1 MIIANMHAT
10 PLNSWTP
17 RLAAFVVAM
26 LLAGSVV
33 YWVLQWPR
41 LNAGSSLPPS
51 IARSEPVPVNPVALA
66 RLLGADAIAT
76 APAAMPDAASRFRLT
91 GVIASGEGRGIAL
104 IAIDG
109 KAPRPYR
116 VGSVVE
122 EGLVLQS
129 VERRLAVLGAEVRG
143 PERFRLELPVPAR

>member
-1 MIIANMHAT
+1 MIIANMHAI
-10 PLNSWTP
+10 PLNPWTP

-33 YWVLQWPR
+33 FWVLQWPR
-41 LNAGSSLPPS
+41 ANTGSSVPTAL
-51 IARSEPVPVNPVALA
+51 ARSEPAPSNPVALA
-66 RLLGADAIAT
+66 RLLGADAVVA
-76 APAAMPDAASRFRLT
+76 APAAMPDAASRLRLT
-91 GVIASGEGRGIAL
+91 GVIASGQGHGIAL

-109 KAPRPYR
+109 KPPKPYR

-129 VERRLAVLGAEVRG
+129 VERRVAVLGAELRG
-143 PERFRLELPVPAR
+143 PERVRLELPVPAR

>member
-1 MIIANMHAT
+1 MIIANMHAI

-33 YWVLQWPR
+33 FWVLQWPR
-41 LNAGSSLPPS
+41 PDAGSLVPAAGS
-51 IARSEPVPVNPVALA
+51 RSEPAPVNPAGLA
-66 RLLGADAIAT
+66 RLLGAEAT
-76 APAAMPDAASRFRLT
+76 AAPAAMPDAASRLRLA
-91 GVIASGEGRGIAL
+91 GVIASSEGRGTAL

-109 KAPRPYR
+109 KAPKPYR

-129 VERRLAVLGAEVRG
+129 VERRQAVLGAEMRG